1 MISKTRSNG
10 KSAGSTDRYYIE
22 QTSGLRFRSKNE
34 VLRFLETGSKVKKKL
49 DTDANVTNSEPPG
62 RHKQKESG
70 SKSKKPAPWNFDF
83 QNPPEEVNWAL
94 VDVSQGLWKP
104 LIGDQQIPKS
114 SKQEWTT
121 TFERICDMMS
131 TST

>member
-1 MISKTRSNG
+1 MSHKIDCFYNLQNS
-10 KSAGSTDRYYIE
+10 
-22 QTSGLRFRSKNE
+22 
-34 VLRFLETGSKVKKKL
+34 ETPGGHKEKKK
-49 DTDANVTNSEPPG
+49 
-62 RHKQKESG
+62 KSG
-70 SKSKKPAPWNFDF
+70 SKSKKLAPWNFDF

-104 LIGDQQIPKS
+104 LIGDQQIPES